1 MKKLFL
7 FTWLMMLSIVTVAQ
21 NEQSGNE
28 LVIKNGAGT
37 VVERVSATENTE
49 MKFDAKGNKLSIK
62 QDGVTKDISLDEV
75 KTIKSFPV
83 FKLEALN
90 KNVSTST
97 SPVTLRFELT
107 GNDHGEMKPV
117 SDESIRFTAS
127 KGRLASTVTTDDDGV
142 AIADYT
148 PDPSLWE
155 PGFSD
160 MITAIYTFTDVQG
173 RDFRY
178 TSTTSVEYNG
188 DYTIECLSPDQNLGP
203 DEEAEAEFA
212 VYEVSP
218 SGKKPYAG
226 ATIEFR
232 GHDGWITPQSA
243 VTDAFGRVRVKFH
256 NYGDDAKEYPV
267 TARFWISG
275 ADGLLHTGTAKAK
288 FITLNYKLEAV
299 NPKLAVR
306 NDGSEQFCFFRLSE
320 YHNGEWQPSQKEVEF
335 KLEATNVTLTKT
347 SDMNHFGSAAAFFI
361 VEKSFNQGSVTAKCD
376 IPLKDG
382 KMWQGVATTEL
393 VLDDYVFIR
402 TRPVDAVTYIN
413 PEESQDVVFYLAK
426 LVNGLLQ
433 PCQGMEVS
441 FKCSDSG
448 TLSSTLVK
456 TDANGEATTSFQ
468 INKDAFY
475 SIVYVECTFTDEQGI
490 YHNYVEDVEFEL
502 IPYRLEAVR
511 NKVAV
516 PNDGSEQSCDFKLYE
531 FDYENRK
538 WEECKKEVTVN
549 FDATG
554 VTLTQTYD
562 ENDGH
567 GVTAT
572 FTAGKSFQEGSV
584 KADCYIQLR
593 DGSPWHGVATVELV
607 PDDYLFS
614 RILPAESISEITKI
628 SEVKFTL
635 TKLVNGQ
642 YQGCEG
648 HEVSFECVGGTCSS
662 NSMVTDAKGRAF
674 TLFEINDGT
683 NLASVIA
690 SCSFIDE
697 NDVYHEYKEIVDFF
711 ITPYLLTCLTP
722 EVEMKKSDG
731 KAPIRFKIQQNI
743 KGEWVAC
750 PNVKLTFSASNGSA
764 SPDYAYTNVYGICQT
779 EFSPSGNATE
789 GTVTGMTEDIVIQ
802 FDDGRYIIWSDRK
815 TANITIIDGGG
826 GGGEGPGGGEGEIK
840 DEDLKKADKLD
851 DNTYVV
857 DEKKVTIGSNEEDYV
872 YYYYKTDP
880 ESDKS
885 VVCIEFCK
893 EHPVYYTVGGGSVH
907 VTPDMIDKE
916 IDMLKEQPGGM
927 AWMNLFT
934 LKDINQGY
942 NSETNPE
949 TSVSAGST
957 EGNAK
962 LEKAVCKVSK
972 DKDGG
977 YTALMYFKTKDGM
990 EAYAKIKAKIVA
1002 PWATN

>member
-1 MKKLFL
+1 M
-7 FTWLMMLSIVTVAQ
+7 
-21 NEQSGNE
+21 
-28 LVIKNGAGT
+28 
-37 VVERVSATENTE
+37 
-49 MKFDAKGNKLSIK
+49 
-62 QDGVTKDISLDEV
+62 
-75 KTIKSFPV
+75 
-83 FKLEALN
+83 
-90 KNVSTST
+90 
-97 SPVTLRFELT
+97 
-107 GNDHGEMKPV
+107 
-117 SDESIRFTAS
+117 
-127 KGRLASTVTTDDDGV
+127 
-142 AIADYT
+142 
-148 PDPSLWE
+148 
-155 PGFSD
+155 
-160 MITAIYTFTDVQG
+160 
-173 RDFRY
+173 
-178 TSTTSVEYNG
+178 
-188 DYTIECLSPDQNLGP
+188 
-203 DEEAEAEFA
+203 
-212 VYEVSP
+212 
-218 SGKKPYAG
+218 
-226 ATIEFR
+226 
-232 GHDGWITPQSA
+232 
-243 VTDAFGRVRVKFH
+243 
-256 NYGDDAKEYPV
+256 
-267 TARFWISG
+267 
-275 ADGLLHTGTAKAK
+275 
-288 FITLNYKLEAV
+288 
-299 NPKLAVR
+299 
-306 NDGSEQFCFFRLSE
+306 
-320 YHNGEWQPSQKEVEF
+320 
-335 KLEATNVTLTKT
+335 
-347 SDMNHFGSAAAFFI
+347 
-361 VEKSFNQGSVTAKCD
+361 
-376 IPLKDG
+376 
-382 KMWQGVATTEL
+382 
-393 VLDDYVFIR
+393 
-402 TRPVDAVTYIN
+402 
-413 PEESQDVVFYLAK
+413 
-426 LVNGLLQ
+426 
-433 PCQGMEVS
+433 
-441 FKCSDSG
+441 
-448 TLSSTLVK
+448 
-456 TDANGEATTSFQ
+456 
-468 INKDAFY
+468 
-475 SIVYVECTFTDEQGI
+475 
-490 YHNYVEDVEFEL
+490 
-502 IPYRLEAVR
+502 
-511 NKVAV
+511 
-516 PNDGSEQSCDFKLYE
+516 
-531 FDYENRK
+531 
-538 WEECKKEVTVN
+538 
-549 FDATG
+549 
-554 VTLTQTYD
+554 
-562 ENDGH
+562 
-567 GVTAT
+567 
-572 FTAGKSFQEGSV
+572 
-584 KADCYIQLR
+584 
-593 DGSPWHGVATVELV
+593 
-607 PDDYLFS
+607 
-614 RILPAESISEITKI
+614 
-628 SEVKFTL
+628 KFTL